1 MKFNTEERR
10 LNKDSLTL
18 CHGNSPLHRG
28 KACVSPIIKGKIFF
42 VVERCEFNLVGAS
55 LVLLE
60 DTENFRSIRLMW
72 KCPESKV
79 VSTVSS
85 VVE

>member
-1 MKFNTEERR
+1 MGQSNY
-10 LNKDSLTL
+10 
-18 CHGNSPLHRG
+18 
-28 KACVSPIIKGKIFF
+28 KGKIFF